1 MVNIGRLFSASDVL
15 VMDEILVMIEL
26 VEDFFEVD
34 EVDGGEKEGEGWW
47 AFMLGVF
54 VEDSTRFFW
63 IFGAV
68 GTVGATLPH
77 PWVI

>member
-1 MVNIGRLFSASDVL
+1 
-15 VMDEILVMIEL
+15 MDEILVMIEL

-34 EVDGGEKEGEGWW
+34 SGEKEGEGWW
-47 AFMLGVF
+47 ALMLGVF
-54 VEDSTRFFW
+54 MEDSIEFFW

-68 GTVGATLPH
+68 GIVGAMLPH